1 MSKNLLVIEDKTIEN
16 LEPITS
22 TRTSLELQFGALRYY
37 DQLKT
42 DIKFDNISLIGRKY
56 LMHRTKN
63 NIKDIN
69 IEKFNYEG
77 DILVINSQINLNN
90 DKIKNY

>member
-16 LEPITS
+16 LEPITA

-37 DQLKT
+37 DQLKN
-42 DIKFDNISLIGRKY
+42 DIKFDNISLFGRKH

-63 NIKDIN
+63 NIKDVN
-69 IEKFNYEG
+69 IE
-77 DILVINSQINLNN
+77 
-90 DKIKNY
+90 